1 MSRAMEENPKHN
13 ANGTLTMNLDRAPL
27 EGELVDEVAGA
38 EVVDI
43 NTAAFKGVVEVAAA
57 EVVVEVEVVTAVELP
72 EVVEPVV
79 VVVVVVV
86 GLELPLIVNWGLAF
100 PESPSKTRM

>member
-38 EVVDI
+38 EVVDV

-79 VVVVVVV
+79 VVVVVV